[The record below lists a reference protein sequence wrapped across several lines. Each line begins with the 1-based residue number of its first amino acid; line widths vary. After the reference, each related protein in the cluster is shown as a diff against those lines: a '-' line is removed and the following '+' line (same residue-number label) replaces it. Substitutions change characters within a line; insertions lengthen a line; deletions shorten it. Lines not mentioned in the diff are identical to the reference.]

1 MANNIFNKIK
11 EWLLEAQIPFK
22 TLHHPPTPT
31 SEDSAKARGED
42 LSIGGKAIVLKINKD
57 FHLFVL
63 SAARK
68 LDSKAIKKQLK
79 AKKLRFA
86 TAEELMDLTG
96 LVTGAIPPL
105 GSPIIPLKLFVDNSI
120 VQNERIAFN
129 AGSLT
134 DSIIM
139 QVEDYLQIAQPEVFD
154 FSLPR

>member
-1 MANNIFNKIK
+1 MTVSIFHTIQ
-11 EWLLEAQIPFK
+11 ERLHQAQIPFK
-22 TLHHPPTPT
+22 TIHHHPTPT
-31 SEDSAKARGED
+31 SEDSARARGED
-42 LSIGGKAIVLKINKD
+42 LSIGGKAIVLKIDKN

-68 LDSKAIKKQLK
+68 LNSKAIKKQLK

-86 TAEELMDLTG
+86 TAEELKDLTG
-96 LVTGAIPPL
+96 LVPGAVPPF
-105 GSPIIPLKLFVDNSI
+105 GPPILSLKLFVDTSI

-134 DSIIM
+134 DSVIM
-139 QVEDYLQIAQPEVFD
+139 QVEDYLKIAQPEVFE